1 MSLALHIQGREIRVQ
16 NTLLE
21 KRSIIKIITFFSH
34 YPFFFFFFFFF
45 LPLSQ
50 KSRRQE
56 LHRHISLHSET
67 FRNLSSFSLKKA
79 FQHYPF
85 ALLCRDEARS
95 SSAFSYLKRL
105 SSTLV
110 DGDAYYKFCCDAT
123 SSTPRS
129 FFISEASCSNASN
142 RSSCFFSILF
152 GFPRIVCSD
161 TNMLD
166 LNPTQ

>member
-1 MSLALHIQGREIRVQ
+1 MIYSIIFDFFSVVYAICHKYYIFNLTAKWNNNYHEFSSTYSRTRDPSS

-34 YPFFFFFFFFF
+34 YPFFFFFF

-67 FRNLSSFSLKKA
+67 FRNLSSFSLKEA

-95 SSAFSYLKRL
+95 SSAFSYLKRF
-105 SSTLV
+105 
-110 DGDAYYKFCCDAT
+110 GFFC
-123 SSTPRS
+123 
-129 FFISEASCSNASN
+129 N
-142 RSSCFFSILF
+142 FSINCVPLF
-152 GFPRIVCSD
+152 HY
-161 TNMLD
+161 
-166 LNPTQ
+166 